1 MLPAIAANMD
11 QLCYRDSPKG
21 ASGSSAPETKTP
33 TRAGHPRNPSVSSV
47 SSVDDLDAM
56 AKYAAGNG
64 LDIVSMPGDFSLS
77 LAEKLVLTPNT
88 QSLVYWQ
95 AICGDQVVTKVACT
109 GRFGVK
115 RQDETEKRARVES
128 RILVDYLDPE
138 EFQTI
143 RVSPMQEKF
152 ECYGAVD
159 RFNERFPG
167 TFPSDQTLEEQLECS
182 VQLYLDNFEDF
193 ELLSFPH
200 MFTSGFGH
208 FANQRPIPLSF
219 KDHFRG
225 VLKYR
230 RDVTVQPDWFAWGQ
244 LIITGLPV
252 YQRKHS
258 KTNLAGIIK
267 LLHGQE
273 FHIASRVRPEIMD
286 EKSGQST
293 SEDSIK
299 SDSKKKTAA
308 QKREEKKRKRTEQR
322 MRKAQER
329 RFRRH
334 ITQFFDLFYRID
346 WTSDQ
351 VEIIVAAFI
360 LSAIAGLFLW
370 LVY

>member
-95 AICGDQVVTKVACT
+95 ARVSTFLILFRQAICGDQVVTKVACT

-159 RFNERFPG
+159 RYAVSVPFSLCSCCWTLVRDRFNERFPG

-182 VQLYLDNFEDF
+182 VQLYLDNFEVF
-193 ELLSFPH
+193 YVLVSHPPPHLS
-200 MFTSGFGH
+200 
-208 FANQRPIPLSF
+208 
-219 KDHFRG
+219 
-225 VLKYR
+225 
-230 RDVTVQPDWFAWGQ
+230 
-244 LIITGLPV
+244 GL
-252 YQRKHS
+252 
-258 KTNLAGIIK
+258 
-267 LLHGQE
+267 
-273 FHIASRVRPEIMD
+273 
-286 EKSGQST
+286 
-293 SEDSIK
+293 
-299 SDSKKKTAA
+299 
-308 QKREEKKRKRTEQR
+308 
-322 MRKAQER
+322 
-329 RFRRH
+329 
-334 ITQFFDLFYRID
+334 
-346 WTSDQ
+346 
-351 VEIIVAAFI
+351 
-360 LSAIAGLFLW
+360 
-370 LVY
+370 